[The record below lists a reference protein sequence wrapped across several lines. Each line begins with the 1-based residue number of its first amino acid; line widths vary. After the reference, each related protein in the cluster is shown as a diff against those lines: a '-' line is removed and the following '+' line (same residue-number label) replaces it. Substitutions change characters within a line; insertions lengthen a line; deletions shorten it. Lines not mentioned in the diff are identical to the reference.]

1 MDPSRGAELIDRLQR
16 MLGIAILVQS
26 VEAGDAAEG
35 AAAAPAAADSATD
48 PLGEAVTIWA
58 TFLLGSHATDISVT
72 GDSESKAWEELGKA
86 AIAWRNSDF
95 QNIQMWPGGG

>member
-1 MDPSRGAELIDRLQR
+1 MTPREPLDPTAGAELIDRLQR

-26 VEAGDAAEG
+26 VEAS
-35 AAAAPAAADSATD
+35 APSAPSRTA
-48 PLGEAVTIWA
+48 EAVTISA
-58 TFLLGSHATDISVT
+58 TFLFGSHATDISVT
-72 GDSESKAWEELGKA
+72 RDSESEAWEELGRV

>member
-1 MDPSRGAELIDRLQR
+1 MGPSSGAELIDRLQR

-26 VEAGDAAEG
+26 VE
-35 AAAAPAAADSATD
+35 PAASSAADQR
-48 PLGEAVTIWA
+48 GEAVTIWA
-58 TFLLGSHATDISVT
+58 TFLFGSHATDISVT
-72 GDSESKAWEELGKA
+72 GDSGSKAWEELGRA